1 MIATNRPVSQMSDT
15 DLIETWVWIDTQ
27 RVKSGP
33 NKGIVKLSAARL
45 GDRILKEASCRNLHL
60 PN

>member
-27 RVKSGP
+27 RVKRGP
-33 NKGIVKLSAARL
+33 NKGHVTLFAARL
-45 GDRILKEASCRNLHL
+45 GDRILTEASRRNVRL